1 MAFSEKFIRKRLEK
15 TLDRTEA
22 LPLNKLRREQ
32 DALGSLLAYTER
44 KKCTE
49 KELSF
54 PTFKALE
61 LSPDDERFDGAVLY
75 LHGGG
80 YTCGTLKYARGFAS
94 VICAVCGVKVLAPA
108 YRLAPEYKFPAGLDD
123 CLEAYEYLLL
133 QGYEPSKII
142 LAGESAGAGLIYAL
156 CLKLKELGKKLPA
169 ALIAISPWVDLTQSG
184 ASYEYNHENDPT
196 LTKERLDFFA
206 SCYTDGDL
214 SSPLISPV
222 YGDLA
227 DMPPS
232 LVFSGGGEL
241 MLEDAITLAK
251 KLEEAGCEVSH
262 HVAKDMW
269 HAYVLYRL
277 KEYADD
283 YDTIKAFLARF
294 LKRKEEHTDNW
305 LRLDNAAKIYPASK
319 RRDWTN
325 LFRLS
330 FTFRDNIDEKV
341 LSSALEVTVKRFPS
355 IAVKLGKGLFWY
367 YLERLPNA
375 PRISEEKCYPTARM
389 TSKQVSEC
397 AFRVIAYKNRL
408 AVELFHALTDGT
420 GGLIFLK
427 SLAAEYAQQKYGVPI
442 PCENGIL
449 DRREMP
455 SAEEM
460 EDSFPKYAGDVSVS
474 RREATPFHSKGTKE
488 PDGFVNLTCFKA
500 PLDKIKALSKAQGVS
515 ITVVMCAL
523 MMQAFTK
530 LQKDAVAN
538 KKKYKPIKVLVPVNL
553 RNPFPSKT
561 LRNFAL
567 YVTPEINPK
576 MGDYS
581 FEEICQTVNHQIA
594 IELTPKRMSAKF
606 TPNVRSEQSFI
617 LKIMPLFIKNLAMKL
632 VFYLFGENKSCICM
646 SNLGRV
652 ELPDELM
659 RHIERGDFILG
670 KQAAAA
676 HGCGIICVGDT
687 VYINFSRTIKEPR
700 LERAFYEALKN
711 VGIEAEL
718 ESNKRN

>member
-1 MAFSEKFIRKRLEK
+1 MAFSEKFIRKQLEK

-22 LPLNKLRREQ
+22 LPLAKLRREQ
-32 DALGSLLAYTER
+32 NVLGKLLAYTER

-54 PTFKALE
+54 PTFKAALI
-61 LSPDDERFDGAVLY
+61 SPNTEKFDGIVLY

-80 YTCGTLKYARGFAS
+80 YTCGNLEYAKGFAS
-94 VICAVCGVKVLAPA
+94 VIASVCSVKVFAPA
-108 YRLAPEYKFPAGLDD
+108 YRLAPEYKFPAGLND
-123 CLEAYEYLLL
+123 CEEAYEYLLM
-133 QGYEPSKII
+133 QGYLPSQII

-156 CLKLKELGKKLPA
+156 CLKLKESKKELPA
-169 ALIAISPWVDLTQSG
+169 ALLAVSPWVDLTQS
-184 ASYEYNHENDPT
+184 AKSYEYNQKNDPT

-206 SCYTDGDL
+206 KCYSENL
-214 SSPLISPV
+214 KYPLVSPI

-227 DMPPS
+227 GMPPS

-241 MLEDAITLAK
+241 MLDDATSLVK
-251 KLEEAGCEVSH
+251 KLQDCGCDVSH
-262 HVAKDMW
+262 HIAKDMW

-277 KEYADD
+277 KEYTDD
-283 YDTIKAFLARF
+283 YEQIKSFLGRF
-294 LKRKEEHTDNW
+294 LKKSEADTDNW

-341 LSSALEVTVKRFPS
+341 LSSALDVTVRRFPS

-367 YLERLPNA
+367 YLERLPSA
-375 PRISEEKCYPTARM
+375 PELSEESYYPTAKM
-389 TSKQVSEC
+389 TSKQVSQC

-420 GGLIFLK
+420 GGMIFLK
-427 SLAAEYAQQKYGVPI
+427 SLAAEYAEQKYGVKI

-449 DRREMP
+449 DRREKP
-455 SAEEM
+455 LESET
-460 EDSFPKYAGDVSVS
+460 EDSFLKYAGEVSVGRNES
-474 RREATPFHSKGTKE
+474 TPFHSKGTKE
-488 PDGFVNLTCFKA
+488 PDGFINLTCFKA
-500 PLDKIKALSKAQGVS
+500 PLEQVKAVSKEQGVS

-553 RNPFPSKT
+553 RNLFPSNT

-567 YVTPEINPK
+567 FITPEINPK

-581 FEEICQTVNHQIA
+581 FKEICQTVNHQIA
-594 IELTPKRMSAKF
+594 IDLTPKRMSAKF
-606 TPNVRSEQSFI
+606 TSNVRSEQSFI
-617 LKIMPLFIKNLAMKL
+617 LKIMPLFIKNLAMRL

-646 SNLGRV
+646 SNLGRL
-652 ELPDELM
+652 ELPDELAK
-659 RHIERGDFILG
+659 HIERGDFILG
-670 KQAAAA
+670 KQASMP
-676 HGCGIICVGDT
+676 HGCGILCVGDT
-687 VYINFSRTIKEPR
+687 VYINFTRTIKEPK
-700 LERAFYEALKN
+700 LEKAFYEALKDI
-711 VGIEAEL
+711 GIEAEI